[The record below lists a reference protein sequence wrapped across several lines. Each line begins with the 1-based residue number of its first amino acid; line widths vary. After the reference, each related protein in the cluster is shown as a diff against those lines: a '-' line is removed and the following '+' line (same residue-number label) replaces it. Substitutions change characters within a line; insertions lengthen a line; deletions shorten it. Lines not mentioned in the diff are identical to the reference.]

1 MHINNN
7 YETQEDE
14 NEIDPFGI
22 VLSVAMKLVN
32 NDISPFEVA
41 GVLEAAKK
49 TLLDNHIS
57 LIVKDMEKEG
67 CD

>member
-22 VLSVAMKLVN
+22 VLSVAMELVN
-32 NDISPFEVA
+32 NDVSPFEVA

-49 TLLDNHIS
+49 TLLDTHIS
-57 LIVKDMEKEG
+57 LIVKDMENEG